1 MRDAG
6 LVGPSIVSDIMI
18 GVDPPY
24 GGLQRATGLA
34 GSAAAPWLKPPRSSS
49 LSRRQPDRV
58 LDDPRL
64 VFLGPDPD
72 GELLEVMAIETDD
85 GGLLIIHA
93 QPIRDRYL
101 KLLEGG
107 L

>member
-1 MRDAG
+1 VRIRHTRAATRHR
-6 LVGPSIVSDIMI
+6 VSR
-18 GVDPPY
+18 
-24 GGLQRATGLA
+24 QRSRSVVETTAVIFAEPAPA
-34 GSAAAPWLKPPRSSS
+34 GS
-49 LSRRQPDRV
+49 V

>member
-1 MRDAG
+1 VVETTA
-6 LVGPSIVSDIMI
+6 VIFAEPA
-18 GVDPPY
+18 P
-24 GGLQRATGLA
+24 A
-34 GSAAAPWLKPPRSSS
+34 GS
-49 LSRRQPDRV
+49 V

-93 QPIRDRYL
+93 QPIRDRNL